1 MIIGN
6 GLMANIFKLID
17 SNSLLI
23 FASGV
28 SNSMEDNDKEYKREF
43 DLIKLN
49 SNTNKKFIYFS
60 TIDINNDRKYF
71 LHKKQ
76 IEEFISNNF
85 QNYLIFRLPNIIGNG
100 GNKNNIFNYF
110 IKNITENNLIKVQD
124 VYKSLIDIDD
134 ILNIC
139 QYCMESNNCII
150 NIASIEQIKV
160 IDIINILSEELNI
173 KPTIEEIKTN
183 NIYTTIKNS
192 SVVEDSFIYLNI
204 IKENYTKNIIKKYT
218 KKYNLHRMSFFHSS
232 RV

>member
-218 KKYNLHRMSFFHSS
+218 KKYTKNGKY
-232 RV
+232 